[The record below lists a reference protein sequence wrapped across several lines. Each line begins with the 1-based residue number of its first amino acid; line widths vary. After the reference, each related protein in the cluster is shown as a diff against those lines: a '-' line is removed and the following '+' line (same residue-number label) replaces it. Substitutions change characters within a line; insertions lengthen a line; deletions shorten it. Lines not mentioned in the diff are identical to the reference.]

1 MRKVKAKEA
10 EKQGL
15 WKDGDAVWI
24 SVGIIGLGV
33 LDT

>member
-24 SVGIIGLGV
+24 SVRIIGSGV
-33 LDT
+33 R